1 MSMREK
7 PDAKAKV
14 LEKIPYS
21 EKLMVNLYADS
32 LIEITTEGIAGK
44 WVKVT
49 YKGKTGYV
57 VSSYLFPS
65 PPPRQGV
72 ATLKAY
78 LAQIAAVAG
87 PAVTRKSAERMG
99 EGDFVTTLTK
109 QLYKNGAELH
119 SYYAYEYNSDTYFLP
134 EFSIEQ
140 GFLLM
145 RLLGEYPDAAS
156 PSDALPAAKGKKKT
170 KYGECSYE
178 IERETYGPVKTL
190 KYQWEEGGYFELI
203 FSMMDGQLVISASGG
218 V

>member
-1 MSMREK
+1 MREK

-21 EKLMVNLYADS
+21 EKLTVNFYSDS
-32 LIEITTEGIAGK
+32 VIDITTEGITGK

-65 PPPRQGV
+65 PPPKQGV
-72 ATLKAY
+72 TTLKAY
-78 LAQIAAVAG
+78 LAQISTVAG
-87 PAVTRKSAERMG
+87 PAVTRKSTEKMG
-99 EGDFVTTLTK
+99 EADFITTLTK

-119 SYYAYEYNSDTYFLP
+119 TYYAYEYNSDAYFLP

-145 RLLGEYPDAAS
+145 RLLGEYNDVMS
-156 PSDALPAAKGKKKT
+156 PADVLPAANGKKKT
-170 KYGECSYE
+170 KYGECNYE

-190 KYQWEEGGYFELI
+190 KYQWEEGGYYVLSFTL
-203 FSMMDGQLVISASGG
+203 MDGQLVITSSGG